1 MEDIYIDKVKKGDVE
16 AFRYLIRQYQ
26 NMAYSVAISVVK
38 NEFLAQEVVQEAFI
52 SIYQN
57 ISQFKGHS
65 KFSTWMY
72 RIVINRAFRVAEKE
86 GRHSSDSVED
96 VQEEADDS
104 CIDTLAEDER
114 KYYINEVLSRMPAN
128 ESLAL
133 RLFYLEEMSMQEVTE
148 VTGWSTGNV
157 KVILHR
163 ARKRFESEL
172 NRVLKKEAKN
182 IL

>member
-1 MEDIYIDKVKKGDVE
+1 MEDIYIEKVKKGDVE
-16 AFRYLIRQYQ
+16 AFRCLIRKYQ

-38 NEFLAQEVVQEAFI
+38 SEFLAQEVVQEAFL

-57 ISQFKGHS
+57 IGQFKGKS

-72 RIVINRAFRVAEKE
+72 RIVINKAFRIAEKE
-86 GRHSSDSVED
+86 GRQCSDSVD
-96 VQEEADDS
+96 NIHEEADDS
-104 CIDTLAEDER
+104 SIDTLAEDER
-114 KYYINEVLSRMPAN
+114 KYYINEVLNKMPAN

-148 VTGWSTGNV
+148 VTGWTCGNV

-172 NRVLKKEAKN
+172 NAILKTEAKN